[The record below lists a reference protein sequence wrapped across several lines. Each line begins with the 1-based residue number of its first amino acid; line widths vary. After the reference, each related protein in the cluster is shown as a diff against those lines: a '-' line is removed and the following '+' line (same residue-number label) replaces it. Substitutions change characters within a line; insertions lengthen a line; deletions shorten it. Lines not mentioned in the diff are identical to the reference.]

1 MRGWILYRYTLDD
14 LPKENYEIPRF
25 IQAAQEQDIE
35 LQIVKPEQF
44 ELIVTR
50 DDRKSVLLDGKVTPL
65 PDFLIPRMGANTTY
79 FALSIIRHLERLGVL
94 VVNSSEAI
102 ETVKDKL
109 YTQQILASSNLPVPN
124 TMLAKFPVDIKL
136 VEKQL
141 GFPVVVKTLAGMQG
155 SGVFLSDNAKTF
167 EDLMNLVESTKPNAN
182 IILQEFIADSRG
194 RDLRVMMVGGRP
206 VACMQRSATDGGFK
220 ANVSRGG
227 DSEQYEMTPEIEL
240 LAIEAAR
247 ILNLDIAGVDLLFDE
262 DSFKICEVNSSPGF
276 KGLERCHD
284 NLNVAAEIFRYMRVR
299 LGRFDELQQLK
310 SPNGK
315 KKLALNQEV
324 E

>member
-14 LPKENYEIPRF
+14 LPPENYEIPRF
-25 IQAAQEQDIE
+25 IEAAREHDIQ
-35 LQIVKPEQF
+35 LSIVKPEQF

-50 DDRKSVLLDGKVTPL
+50 DDRKSILLDGKVTPL
-65 PDFLIPRMGANTTY
+65 PDFLIPRMGAHTTY

-124 TMLAKFPVDIKL
+124 TMLVKFPVDLKL
-136 VEKQL
+136 VEKNL

-155 SGVFLSDNAKTF
+155 SGVFLSENPKSF

-182 IILQEFIADSRG
+182 IILQEFISDSRG
-194 RDLRVMMVGGRP
+194 RDLRVMIVGGRA
-206 VACMQRSATDGGFK
+206 VACMQRAATDGGFK

-227 DSEQYEMTPEIEL
+227 SSESYTMTPEIEL

-247 ILNLDIAGVDLLFDE
+247 ILHLDIAGVDLLFDH

-284 NLNVAAEIFRYMRVR
+284 DLNVAEEIFRYMKVR
-299 LGRFDELQQLK
+299 LGRFDALGTPDGKDKAAGTLQAE
-310 SPNGK
+310 G
-315 KKLALNQEV
+315 E
-324 E
+324 